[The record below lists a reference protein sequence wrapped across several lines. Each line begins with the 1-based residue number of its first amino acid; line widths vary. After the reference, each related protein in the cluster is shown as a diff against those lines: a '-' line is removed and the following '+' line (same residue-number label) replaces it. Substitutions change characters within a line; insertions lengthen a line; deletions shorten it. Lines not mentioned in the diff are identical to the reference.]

1 MALAVTGY
9 RFSWVC
15 LENEN
20 NTLEYI
26 QFISFWCKNAK
37 QTFFFFSTE
46 LILYSCSYFFST
58 TLRNNFSLENLMC
71 VFFFS
76 SSSFSYFFLNVP
88 LLKWCHFSFCGKV
101 CLPCAGRGLNF
112 SSGIG
117 RPKRKARLK
126 VHQKARETTTAKKSF
141 FYWIMSLKVTEVDSV
156 DKKLF

>member
-1 MALAVTGY
+1 MKTILLSTFNLFHFDAKMQNKL
-9 RFSWVC
+9 FS
-15 LENEN
+15 
-20 NTLEYI
+20 
-26 QFISFWCKNAK
+26 
-37 QTFFFFSTE
+37 FFSTE

-88 LLKWCHFSFCGKV
+88 LLKWCHFSFCEKV